1 MRGSGPGISWVEAR
15 DVVKQPP
22 VLRTD
27 PSAKDCAAPRVSSA
41 GTGKPRSTGSRASRR
56 GGSGPDIWE
65 ALKQPQMVLS
75 REIKAKEAALGV
87 S

>member
-1 MRGSGPGISWVEAR
+1 MQRIV
-15 DVVKQPP
+15 QPQESA
-22 VLRTD
+22 VLRLGN
-27 PSAKDCAAPRVSSA
+27 PGLQEA
-41 GTGKPRSTGSRASRR
+41 GPPEEVGR
-56 GGSGPDIWE
+56 GQIWE